1 MADHSCVDLNPRDFI
16 APWDAYEL
24 AKFAS
29 AQRADVIAMP
39 MNWLASEQ
47 APESSEKEDE
57 SDNDG
62 PSMSTLN
69 YWAHRLMPLH
79 DPAPS
84 YATGG
89 DEGGRRV
96 TFVAC
101 NRTGRERETRFA
113 GSSAVLTMS
122 SKPTSRVELVEAL
135 GRDEEG
141 VLLAEV
147 VKRR

>member
-1 MADHSCVDLNPRDFI
+1 
-16 APWDAYEL
+16 
-24 AKFAS
+24 
-29 AQRADVIAMP
+29 MP
-39 MNWLASEQ
+39 MNWLAPDQPPTEGGST
-47 APESSEKEDE
+47 DDD

-79 DPAPS
+79 DPAPDYS
-84 YATGG
+84 AQ
-89 DEGGRRV
+89 GGRDGPHRV

-101 NRTGRERETRFA
+101 NRTGVERGTRFA

-122 SKPTSRVELVEAL
+122 ADPSRVELVAAL

-141 VLLAEV
+141 LLVAEV
-147 VKRR
+147 KK